1 MSLQNYTSQD
11 LSTRT
16 AIAACAIA
24 CKASTLAKKWRYGSI
39 EHCEQ
44 TKLNIVTEQL
54 NIIRSFKIIR
64 LPSTTKLTVKS
75 DGGTDTDTTITIGS
89 VTISNV
95 FRYTI
100 DNNTT
105 ATKIAEAINDK
116 TSTPNYTATAD
127 ESVVYITSDTNSYA
141 GNGLATAQSGGD
153 VVISGEF
160 TTGGQDGVTAD
171 DNIITETQLEYMF
184 NNIAKFTGCCYAP
197 LGYGYEDPPETDC
210 YIPLEYNTLVHVTYN
225 AGPDIHLNK
234 KC

>member
-1 MSLQNYTSQD
+1 MSLQNYTSYD
-11 LSTRT
+11 LAVRT
-16 AIAACAIA
+16 AVAACAIA

-54 NIIRSFKIIR
+54 NIIRSFKIIG

-89 VTISNV
+89 VTVSDA
-95 FRYTI
+95 FRYTT

-105 ATKIAEAINDK
+105 AIEIAKAINNK
-116 TSTPNYTATAD
+116 TSSPNYTAVSSG
-127 ESVVYITSDTNSYA
+127 SVVTITSDSNGYS
-141 GNGLATAQSGGD
+141 GNGLTTAQSGGD
-153 VVISGEF
+153 VIISGEF
-160 TTGGQDGVTAD
+160 TTGGQDGVTSN

-197 LGYGYEDPPETDC
+197 LGYGYEDPAQPGC
-210 YIPLEYNTLVHVTYN
+210 YIPLEYNTLVPVAEN
-225 AGPDIHLNK
+225 DGPDIHLNK